1 MLFMQIT
8 SKELRIQAKNA
19 LEAVRRGEEVE
30 ITYHGKVVALLV
42 APDYAVDEQS
52 QDEALPGFGMWA
64 DRKDME
70 DSVEYVRNLRKP
82 RYTL

>member
-1 MLFMQIT
+1 MQIT

-19 LEAVRRGEEVE
+19 LDAVRRGEEVE

-42 APDYAVDEQS
+42 APDSAVDKPS
-52 QDEALPGFGMWA
+52 QDETLPGFGMWA

-70 DSVEYVRNLRKP
+70 DSVEYVRNLRIP
-82 RYTL
+82 RYRL

>member
-1 MLFMQIT
+1 MQIT
-8 SKELRIQAKNA
+8 SKDLRIHAKNA
-19 LEAVRRGEEVE
+19 LDAVRRGEEVE

-42 APDYAVDEQS
+42 SPDSSTDNHSASDT
-52 QDEALPGFGMWA
+52 LPGFGMWS